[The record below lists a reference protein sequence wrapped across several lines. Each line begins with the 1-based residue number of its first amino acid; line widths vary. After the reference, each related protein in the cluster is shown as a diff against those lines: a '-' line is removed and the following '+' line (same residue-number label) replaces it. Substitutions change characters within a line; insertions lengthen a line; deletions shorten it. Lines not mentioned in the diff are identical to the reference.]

1 MHNARR
7 SLTALILGAALTLS
21 GACEIETGA
30 GAGTGTSGAEA
41 PPPASAPASS
51 GEAPCATRQDTGRAG
66 SFDEA
71 EFQEDLRTAENIVN
85 GYWAKHW
92 PQLFTGEY
100 RPPRV
105 VGLYEGGDPATSP
118 ACGGKPLERDNA
130 VYCPAGDFVAWDDH
144 LMRSGYPRGDAWVYL
159 VIAHEWGHAVQNR
172 LRRELV
178 SPAAELQADCLAGGV
193 LYGAAD
199 DGTLQFEAGDEQE
212 IVDSFRVIG
221 DGVPWTRPGDHGSAA
236 ERLRNFAR
244 GGQGGV
250 RACFG

>member
-7 SLTALILGAALTLS
+7 SWTALLLGGALLLS
-21 GACEIETGA
+21 GACAIETGA
-30 GAGTGTSGAEA
+30 SGSGT
-41 PPPASAPASS
+41 PPPASEA
-51 GEAPCATRQDTGRAG
+51 EAPRGTGRDAG
-66 SFDEA
+66 GGGFDEA
-71 EFQEDLRTAENIVN
+71 GFREDLRTAENVVD

-92 PQLFTGEY
+92 PRLFTGEY

-105 VGLYEGGDPATSP
+105 VGLYEGGDPAGSP
-118 ACGGKPLERDNA
+118 SCGGKPLERDNA
-130 VYCPAGDFVAWDDH
+130 VYCPAGDFVAWDEH
-144 LMRSGYPRGDAWVYL
+144 LMRAGYARGDAWVYL

-178 SPAAELQADCLAGGV
+178 SPAAELQADCLAGGA
-193 LYGAAD
+193 LYGAAA
-199 DGTLQFEAGDEQE
+199 DGALRFEAGDEQE

-221 DGVPWTRPGDHGSAA
+221 DDVPWTRPGDHGSAA